1 MKRPKWLT
9 AAVYGKYPQC
19 IGSVGQDWESWL
31 DMNLVDYVAPMD
43 YTESPKTFTELVSQ
57 HARTKAHARRTIAG
71 IGVTANESR
80 LDANKVID
88 QINLSRRF
96 GLAGNALF
104 DLDTTLEKRILPY
117 LRLGI
122 W

>member
-1 MKRPKWLT
+1 MDFFKEL
-9 AAVYGKYPQC
+9 
-19 IGSVGQDWESWL
+19 L
-31 DMNLVDYVAPMD
+31 D
-43 YTESPKTFTELVSQ
+43 Q
-57 HARTKAHARRTIAG
+57 HGGRRSHARRTIVG

-80 LDANKVID
+80 LDARQVIN
-88 QINLSRRF
+88 QINLSRRYGF
-96 GLAGNALF
+96 AGNALF